1 MQSNPYKFLNQRH
14 LYRIRIA
21 SVVFDKI
28 FFSSETVN
36 DLNASTIDTMPLAN
50 EDAAES
56 DLRKAVA
63 FVYLGLV
70 WIFAIVILGWV
81 LHRRAT
87 KSDRQG

>member
-1 MQSNPYKFLNQRH
+1 M
-14 LYRIRIA
+14 
-21 SVVFDKI
+21 
-28 FFSSETVN
+28 
-36 DLNASTIDTMPLAN
+36 NASTIDTMPSAN
-50 EDAAES
+50 EDAAGS

-81 LHRRAT
+81 LQRRAT

>member
-1 MQSNPYKFLNQRH
+1 MP
-14 LYRIRIA
+14 
-21 SVVFDKI
+21 
-28 FFSSETVN
+28 SE
-36 DLNASTIDTMPLAN
+36 N
-50 EDAAES
+50 EDAAGS

-87 KSDRQG
+87 KSDNHKNPNKSKVNKGHSLS